1 MSIQTSSTKTAATN
15 PGSLPPDIL
24 ELDRAI
30 ASLGPKIMVL
40 KAIGWPKTT
49 EAEFLAGWRKGD
61 PRIPDPGLRPK
72 ALGPEREA
80 LLTIMRRCDTAH
92 PIGRFLHHTA
102 WSYAVAAD
110 MLIHIGKPR
119 FTECSSLLY
128 GRPDFRYR
136 SQTRTNLDAAEAML
150 TMTDDLV
157 GSYKVPPTVADLDA
171 RTFAAQLRERI
182 GQYFD
187 GADVEVVIDPKLAS
201 KAAAGS
207 RKIKVR
213 SDALFSELDLEQ
225 LVQHEAFI
233 HTGTILNGKRQP
245 FLTSLGLGSP
255 RTTRTQEGLATF
267 SEIINQALDI
277 TRLRRL
283 ALRVRMVK
291 MALDGADFM
300 DVFKGFLAGGQ
311 TEEDAYRS
319 AERVFRG
326 GDPQGGVCF
335 TKDATYLEGTF
346 TISLFIR
353 KALKEGRPEL
363 IPHLFAGRLTL
374 GDVLTLDP
382 YFADGTL
389 VEARYMPPWAR
400 DQRRLLAVIAF
411 FAASQQFTLDS
422 FDLDRFVAFEEEQLA
437 ASGLG

>member
-1 MSIQTSSTKTAATN
+1 MSSQTTSTKNATTN
-15 PGSLPPDIL
+15 AGSLSPEIL

-40 KAIGWPKTT
+40 KAIGWPKSTETT
-49 EAEFLAGWRKGD
+49 FLAGWRKGD
-61 PRIPDPGLRPK
+61 PRIPEPGLVPRPM
-72 ALGPEREA
+72 ASERDA
-80 LLTIMRRCDTAH
+80 FLAIMRRCDPQH

-110 MLIHIGKPR
+110 MLMHIGRPR
-119 FTECSSLLY
+119 FTECSTLLY
-128 GRPDFRYR
+128 GRPDFRFR
-136 SQTRTNLDAAEAML
+136 SQKHTNLDAAEAML
-150 TMTDDLV
+150 AMTDDLV
-157 GSYKVPPTVADLDA
+157 GSYKVPPAVADLDA
-171 RTFAAQLRERI
+171 ETFAAQLRERI
-182 GQYFD
+182 GGYFHD
-187 GADVEVVIDPKLAS
+187 ADVEVVIDPKLAS

-245 FLTSLGLGSP
+245 HLTTLGLGAP

-291 MALDGADFM
+291 MALDGADFIE
-300 DVFKGFLAGGQ
+300 VFKGFLDGGQ

-326 GDPQGGVCF
+326 GDPMGGVCF

-346 TISLFIR
+346 TVSLFIR
-353 KALKEGRPEL
+353 KALKDGRPEL
-363 IPHLFAGRLTL
+363 IPHLFAGRMTL
-374 GDVLTLDP
+374 GDPVDLAP

-389 VEARYMPPWAR
+389 MNAHYMPPWAR
-400 DQRRLLAVIAF
+400 DQRRLLAMIAF
-411 FAASQQFTLDS
+411 FAASQQFTLDTI
-422 FDLDRFVAFEEEQLA
+422 DLDRFAAFEEEQIR
-437 ASGLG
+437 ASQLR